1 MLLFLPQEQENKA
14 RAEKG
19 EARLPDEDLN
29 KLFKPPAVPP
39 RLDGLLSS
47 GQMKIYCTEINKL
60 ASQTFGKL
68 FLADSLQSNPSLSWE
83 SERRPDMEDAPTL
96 EVTDRNSGKNGS
108 PAFVAT
114 EKRGK
119 YKK

>member
-1 MLLFLPQEQENKA
+1 MLLPSLDMLQSYSLSSLHEDFIVVTYFLLITQEQENKA

-29 KLFKPPAVPP
+29 KLFKPPTVPP
-39 RLDGLLSS
+39 RLEGLLSS

-68 FLADSLQSNPSLSWE
+68 FLADALQSNPSLS
-83 SERRPDMEDAPTL
+83 
-96 EVTDRNSGKNGS
+96 
-108 PAFVAT
+108 
-114 EKRGK
+114 
-119 YKK
+119 